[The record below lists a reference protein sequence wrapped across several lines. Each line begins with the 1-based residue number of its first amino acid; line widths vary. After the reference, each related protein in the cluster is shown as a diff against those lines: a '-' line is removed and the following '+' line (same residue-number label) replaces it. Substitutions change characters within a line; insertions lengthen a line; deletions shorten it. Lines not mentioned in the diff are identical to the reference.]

1 MDRTV
6 TITPETAKR
15 ALSAARG
22 IQGEVD
28 AITASD
34 EADQRPYAV
43 SMLEL
48 IGTLRR
54 DLART
59 ESELEDAKETLQDTE
74 EWDHLQGLKEERK
87 ALQKKLDRALDR
99 TIHWAQPTMI

>member
-6 TITPETAKR
+6 TITPEIAKR

-22 IQGEVD
+22 IQDEVD
-28 AITASD
+28 AITDA
-34 EADQRPYAV
+34 EPADQRPYAV

-48 IGTLRR
+48 IETLRR

-59 ESELEDAKETLQDTE
+59 ESELEDAREILQDTP
-74 EWDHLQGLKEERK
+74 EWDRLQGLKEERK
-87 ALQKKLDRALDR
+87 TLQKKLDRAVDR